1 MRKSERRIT
10 TGVLL
15 DFTRLKSSS
24 QEMFI
29 SQMNEFLL
37 SSYRKKKILIEQ
49 WEFENSAPENN
60 NKQTNSR

>member
-60 NKQTNSR
+60 KQTNSG

>member
-49 WEFENSAPENN
+49 WEFENSAPESNA
-60 NKQTNSR
+60 KQTNSG